1 MWLYVECGVS
11 LGNTGIKYAFLAN
24 HGLAFSAIR

>member
-11 LGNTGIKYAFLAN
+11 LGNTGIEYAFLAN
-24 HGLAFSAIR
+24 HGLAFSALR